1 MSVAPA
7 QSGYISRFYLFEN
20 GIICIKTGLFYAINR
35 IRARLHINK
44 KTSNRQEKGRGY
56 YFDGQSSNSEA
67 INKEPIKT
75 LQNDGCKNC
84 FFDAKPYDEDSFNI
98 VNKDYNFNIE
108 YFKGRLDGQTVPSA
122 KGADVACMFVNGICD
137 EKVVNA
143 LADEGVKL
151 IALRCA
157 GFNNVDV
164 AAAKKRGIRVVRVP
178 AYSQPN
184 EKRGDDYQYGT
195 WTTDS
200 YRRPY

>member
-1 MSVAPA
+1 
-7 QSGYISRFYLFEN
+7 
-20 GIICIKTGLFYAINR
+20 
-35 IRARLHINK
+35 
-44 KTSNRQEKGRGY
+44 
-56 YFDGQSSNSEA
+56 
-67 INKEPIKT
+67 
-75 LQNDGCKNC
+75 
-84 FFDAKPYDEDSFNI
+84 
-98 VNKDYNFNIE
+98 
-108 YFKGRLDGQTVPSA
+108 
-122 KGADVACMFVNGICD
+122 MFVNGICD

-184 EKRGDDYQYGT
+184 EKGGDDYQYGA